1 VVLMPKILTV
11 ELTPEQQA
19 EVRRRLAGR
28 DLSRNERRRLE
39 CIRLLGRGLTAP
51 QVADLL
57 ECNPVTVRDA
67 AHRFTDG
74 GGFDALADAP
84 RLGRPSSFTDEDLQA
99 LGALLDASAEEG
111 VTWTAPQLC
120 EWLEKERGVRV
131 SAAWLTELLH
141 REGFRWKRTR
151 DSLRHKADPVL
162 QQAARDQLE
171 DLRTYG
177 WRPTRARAM

>member
-1 VVLMPKILTV
+1 MPKILTV
-11 ELTPEQQA
+11 ELTSAQQA

-28 DLSRNERRRLE
+28 DLPRNERRRLE
-39 CIRLLGRGLTAP
+39 CIRLLGRGLTVP
-51 QVADLL
+51 QVAGLV

-67 AHRFTDG
+67 VRRFTA

-84 RLGRPSSFTDEDLQA
+84 RPGRPAQVTGDDLEA
-99 LGALLDASAEEG
+99 LGVLLDASAEAG
-111 VTWTAPQLC
+111 VTWTAPELC
-120 EWLEKERGVRV
+120 DWLEQERGVRL

-162 QQAARDQLE
+162 QQAARAHLE

-177 WRPTRARAM
+177 WRPTRARET